1 MEGYS
6 LQTFYTQ
13 AESGKSSPIKSLGLH
28 IPAPQVS
35 AASWSI
41 VNIETGECLSGK
53 NANVIRDIAS
63 LTKIMTLFIVK
74 QCMRHKLITDQDIVK
89 VPHDA
94 IILGGTTANL
104 RYNDSIKVIDLL
116 YGLMLPSGNDA
127 AYTLAEYCGE
137 HMLKDVRIN
146 KKKTSLHPVDFF
158 VRQMNVWAKHLK
170 LKNTTFLNPHGLS
183 HLGNHSTAS
192 EISKIACLLIKR
204 PYISKIVNSTNHS
217 CTVENSGIPRK
228 LNWANT
234 NLLLKT
240 AGVTG
245 FKTGRT
251 HTAGPCLCAT
261 FNNNN
266 ISLCITLLNS
276 RTAEKR
282 WTEAIKLYEWVSSQL
297 EYIFMHSEK
306 NIYCRK
312 LAGLVSS
319 L

>member
-6 LQTFYTQ
+6 QQTFYTQ
-13 AESGKSSPIKSLGLH
+13 AESGKSSPVKGLNLH

-41 VNIETGECLSGK
+41 LNVETGECLSGK

-74 QCMRHKLITDQDIVK
+74 QCIRHKLITDQDQVK
-89 VPHDA
+89 VPHEA
-94 IILGGTTANL
+94 IVLGGTTANL
-104 RYNDSIKVIDLL
+104 RSNDFIKVIDLL

-146 KKKTSLHPVDFF
+146 KKKTNIHPVDFF

-170 LKNTTFLNPHGLS
+170 LKSTTFLNPHGLS
-183 HLGNHSTAS
+183 HLGNHSTS
-192 EISKIACLLIKR
+192 TEISKVACLLIKR
-204 PYISKIVNSTNHS
+204 PYISKIVKSSKHS
-217 CTVENSGIPRK
+217 CTVENLGIQRK
-228 LNWANT
+228 LTWQNT
-234 NLLLKT
+234 NLLLNT
-240 AGVTG
+240 ITVTG

-261 FNNNN
+261 FKNNN

-282 WTEAIKLYEWVSSQL
+282 WTEALKLYEWVSSQL
-297 EYIFMHSEK
+297 DYIFTHSDK
-306 NIYCRK
+306 TIHCRN
-312 LAGLVSS
+312 LGGLVSS